1 MPEPSIDRFQQVAPE
16 GGEKSSF
23 LTVLPLSDLNDLLL
37 SLSYTAEKVL
47 VDLEPLHPRFN
58 SHPSLWYLVCR
69 KESLQLLSP
78 AYSKEWNGCVYKT
91 RTSSDS
97 LVYLPQPVNV
107 LRDPAPRRISRIRI
121 SRSTQEKTLHMLLP
135 NLLGTGQAECPRNQ

>member
-1 MPEPSIDRFQQVAPE
+1 MRVQRS
-16 GGEKSSF
+16 GF
-23 LTVLPLSDLNDLLL
+23 LTVLPLWDLNDLLL

-78 AYSKEWNGCVYKT
+78 AYSKEWNGCSQKT
-91 RTSSDS
+91 RKSSNS
-97 LVYLPQPVNV
+97 LVYLPQPINF
-107 LRDPAPRRISRIRI
+107 LRDPVPRCISPIRI
-121 SRSTQEKTLHMLLP
+121 SRSTQEKILHMLLP
-135 NLLGTGQAECPRNQ
+135 NLLRSGQAECSRNQ